1 LRKISG
7 KSSLEDLLE
16 KIASLV
22 DDRGFIITIIRKD
35 GRL

>member
-22 DDRGFIITIIRKD
+22 NDRGFIIIIQKD